1 MKFEDKQVLSKP
13 AATVLKMYT
22 DKAYFAKK
30 YAAMPGAKDFE
41 ILECETSGTRFR
53 IKHKSQQRSDIT
65 VPDFAKKFLAEYNT
79 VIQQDTWDTATGIG
93 RLDIE
98 IKGMPIK
105 VSADMK
111 VVGDKTATNTL
122 TWNISCSIPLLGGK
136 LEKILADDIREKAKA
151 DAALTNSLLKD
162 Y

>member
-22 DKAYFAKK
+22 DKAYFVKK
-30 YAAMPGAKDFE
+30 YAAMPGAKEFE
-41 ILECETSGTRFR
+41 ILECETSGTKFR

-65 VPDFAKKFLAEYNT
+65 VPDFAKKFMAEYNT
-79 VIQQDTWDTATGIG
+79 VIQQDTWDTATGVG

-111 VVGDKTATNTL
+111 VTGDKTATNTL